1 MNYLFIIV
9 IGAVAGWAGGQV
21 IKGSEQ
27 GVGID
32 FAAGAVGSVVAVLL
46 SRMFSPAASGMVVS
60 VIVAVIGALGLLYAM
75 RRFMKAKLVPA
86 PKVRRRSY

>member
-1 MNYLFIIV
+1 MNYLFIIA
-9 IGAVAGWAGGQV
+9 IGAVAGWLGGQFV
-21 IKGSEQ
+21 KGSEM

-32 FAAGAVGSVVAVLL
+32 FAAGAAGSVVAVLL
-46 SRMFSPAASGMVVS
+46 SRMFSAAASGMVVS
-60 VIVAVIGALGLLYAM
+60 VVIAIIGALGTLYAM